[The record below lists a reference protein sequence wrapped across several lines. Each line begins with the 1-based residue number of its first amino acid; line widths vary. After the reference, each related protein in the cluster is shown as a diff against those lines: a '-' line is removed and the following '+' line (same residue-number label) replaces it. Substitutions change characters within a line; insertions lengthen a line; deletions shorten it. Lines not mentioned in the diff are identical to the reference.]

1 MSSTR
6 LCVIDYQSTP
16 HRLVENHKS
25 KTKRKWYN
33 RQTSQTSQVK
43 MNVQISSVLLF
54 FWLWHTIRA
63 IIVYFPILFGLL
75 LGVGIYDVG
84 KAPNQTINIS
94 KSDVITQL
102 TRRVQNHIRCEQ
114 SGTMGWLKS
123 YHQNCYIDRQ
133 TASECCHSYVTWSMY
148 TSKKK
153 KVEIAWNPQ
162 HIVNNY
168 SKCKGKNT
176 EFLDYDVFTRCNN
189 CSMFGSL
196 KYFSVN
202 W

>member
-114 SGTMGWLKS
+114 SGTMGW
-123 YHQNCYIDRQ
+123 
-133 TASECCHSYVTWSMY
+133 HSHRIIKTVTLTDKRHPNVAIA
-148 TSKKK
+148 TSRGQCIHRKRRRWKLP
-153 KVEIAWNPQ
+153 ETHNI
-162 HIVNNY
+162 
-168 SKCKGKNT
+168 S
-176 EFLDYDVFTRCNN
+176 
-189 CSMFGSL
+189 
-196 KYFSVN
+196 
-202 W
+202 